1 MDAPVDAKDI
11 TVIRD
16 TDALEDFC
24 EAALEHDF
32 ICVDTEFMREST
44 FYSILCLIQIATPDA
59 EVIVD
64 PLADDIDLSPFVD
77 LLMDAQLV
85 KVMHAARQDMEI
97 FYELCDKQV
106 PGPIFDTQ
114 IAAMAAGFGDSVGYS
129 GLVKGRLGISLDKGA
144 RFTDWSRRPLTPKQL
159 AYALADVTH
168 LRDLFPPLVDEL
180 EEKGRLSWV
189 MEEMTS
195 LSDEKLYDFAPEDAW
210 QRLKIR
216 NPKKPYMAVLKAAA
230 AWREREAI
238 RRDIPRRRVLKDDAL
253 YDLAT
258 QKPRTIEAMGKL
270 RGIPR
275 GFERSK
281 PAGDLLDA
289 IKEAMDDAEDYA
301 PVVERPKSMP
311 PNLGPRIEM
320 LKTLLRLRTE
330 VEGIAPRLVAG
341 ARDIDQIAAFGDKA
355 DVPTLKGWRRELFG
369 EDALALL
376 RGEIGLRLDGDDVVA
391 ERL

>member
-1 MDAPVDAKDI
+1 
-11 TVIRD
+11 
-16 TDALEDFC
+16 
-24 EAALEHDF
+24 
-32 ICVDTEFMREST
+32 MRETT
-44 FYSILCLIQIATPDA
+44 FYSILCLIQLATPDD

-64 PLADDIDLSPFVD
+64 PMADDIDLAPFID
-77 LLMDAQLV
+77 LLLDNQIV

-97 FYELCDKQV
+97 FYELCDKTV

-114 IAAMAAGFGDSVGYS
+114 VAAMAAGFGDSVGYG

-144 RFTDWSRRPLTPKQL
+144 RFTDWSRRPLSDKQL
-159 AYALADVTH
+159 SYALADVTH

-180 EEKGRLSWV
+180 EEKDRLSWV
-189 MEEMTS
+189 MEEMAPQMDES
-195 LSDEKLYDFAPEDAW
+195 LYAFDPEEAW

-216 NPKKPYMAVLKAAA
+216 NPRKPYLAALRAAA
-230 AWREREAI
+230 AWRESEAI
-238 RRDIPRRRVLKDDAL
+238 ERDVPRRRVLKDDAM

-258 QKPRTIEAMGKL
+258 QKPRTLDALGKL

-281 PAGDLLDA
+281 AAKSLIEKINQALDNV
-289 IKEAMDDAEDYA
+289 DDYA
-301 PVVERPKSMP
+301 PHVPKPTAMP

-330 VEGIAPRLVAG
+330 VNGIAPRLVAG
-341 ARDIDQIAAFGDKA
+341 ARDIDQLAAFGEKA
-355 DVPTLKGWRRELFG
+355 DIAALKGWRREVFG

-376 RGEIGLRLDGDDVVA
+376 RGEIGLRLDGEDVVA

>member
-1 MDAPVDAKDI
+1 M
-11 TVIRD
+11 RD
-16 TDALEDFC
+16 TEALAAFC
-24 EAALEHDF
+24 EAAREHDF
-32 ICVDTEFMREST
+32 VCLDTEFMRETT
-44 FYSILCLIQIATPDA
+44 FYSILCLIQMATPDD
-59 EVIVD
+59 EVIID
-64 PLADDIDLSPFVD
+64 PLADGIDLSPFVD
-77 LLMDAQLV
+77 LLMDAELV

-97 FYELCDKQV
+97 FYELCDHHV

-114 IAAMAAGFGDSVGYS
+114 VAAMAAGFGDSVGYG

-144 RFTDWSRRPLTPKQL
+144 RFTDWSRRPLSDKQL

-180 EEKGRLSWV
+180 EDSGRLPWV
-189 MEEMTS
+189 MEEMAPQM
-195 LSDEKLYDFAPEDAW
+195 DEALYAFDPEDAW

-216 NPKKPYMAVLKAAA
+216 NPRKPYLAALRAAA
-230 AWREREAI
+230 AWREEQAI
-238 RRDIPRRRVLKDDAL
+238 ERDVPRRRVLKDDAI

-258 QKPRTIEAMGKL
+258 QKPRTLDALGKL

-281 PAGDLLDA
+281 AAKSLIARINTALDNA
-289 IKEAMDDAEDYA
+289 DDYA
-301 PVVERPKSMP
+301 PHVPKPMAMP

-330 VEGIAPRLVAG
+330 VHGIAPRLVAN
-341 ARDIDQIAAFGDKA
+341 ARDIDQLAAFADKA
-355 DVPTLKGWRRELFG
+355 DVAALKGWRREVFG

-376 RGEIGLRLDGDDVVA
+376 RGDIGLRLDGEHVVA
-391 ERL
+391 DRF

>member
-1 MDAPVDAKDI
+1 M
-11 TVIRD
+11 
-16 TDALEDFC
+16 
-24 EAALEHDF
+24 
-32 ICVDTEFMREST
+32 
-44 FYSILCLIQIATPDA
+44 
-59 EVIVD
+59 
-64 PLADDIDLSPFVD
+64 
-77 LLMDAQLV
+77 
-85 KVMHAARQDMEI
+85 
-97 FYELCDKQV
+97 
-106 PGPIFDTQ
+106 
-114 IAAMAAGFGDSVGYS
+114 
-129 GLVKGRLGISLDKGA
+129 
-144 RFTDWSRRPLTPKQL
+144 
-159 AYALADVTH
+159 
-168 LRDLFPPLVDEL
+168 
-180 EEKGRLSWV
+180 
-189 MEEMTS
+189 
-195 LSDEKLYDFAPEDAW
+195 SDEKLYDFDPEDAW
-210 QRLKIR
+210 QRLKAR

-281 PAGDLLDA
+281 PAGELLDS
-289 IKEAMDDAEDYA
+289 IVEAMDDADDYA
-301 PVVERPKSMP
+301 PVIEKAKAMP

-341 ARDIDQIAAFGDKA
+341 AREIDQIAAFGERA
-355 DVPTLKGWRRELFG
+355 DVDALKGWRRELFG

-391 ERL
+391 ERFD

>member
-1 MDAPVDAKDI
+1 M

-16 TDALEDFC
+16 TEALAAFCDA
-24 EAALEHDF
+24 AAAHDF
-32 ICVDTEFMREST
+32 VCVDTEFMRETT
-44 FYSILCLIQIATPDA
+44 FYSILCLIQLATPED

-64 PLADDIDLSPFVD
+64 PLADGIDLSPFVD
-77 LLMDAQLV
+77 LLMDDQLV

-114 IAAMAAGFGDSVGYS
+114 VAAMAAGFGDSVGYG
-129 GLVKGRLGISLDKGA
+129 GLVKGRLGINLDKGA
-144 RFTDWSRRPLTPKQL
+144 RFTDWSRRPLSDKQL
-159 AYALADVTH
+159 SYALADVTH
-168 LRDLFPPLVDEL
+168 LRDLFPELVDEL
-180 EEKGRLSWV
+180 EDAGRLPWV
-189 MEEMTS
+189 MEEMAPQMEES
-195 LSDEKLYDFAPEDAW
+195 LYTFDPEDAW
-210 QRLKIR
+210 QRLKVR
-216 NPKKPYMAVLKAAA
+216 NPRKPYLAALRAAA
-230 AWREREAI
+230 AWREEQAI
-238 RRDIPRRRVLKDDAL
+238 ERDVPRRRVLKDDAL

-258 QKPRTIEAMGKL
+258 QKPRTLDALGKL

-281 PAGDLLDA
+281 PAKSLIDKLNDALDN
-289 IKEAMDDAEDYA
+289 AEDYA
-301 PVVERPKSMP
+301 PHVPKPTAMP
-311 PNLGPRIEM
+311 PNLGPRVEM

-355 DVPTLKGWRRELFG
+355 DVPALRGWRRELFG

-376 RGEIGLRLDGDDVVA
+376 RGEIGLRLDGEDVVA
-391 ERL
+391 ERF

>member
-1 MDAPVDAKDI
+1 M
-11 TVIRD
+11 
-16 TDALEDFC
+16 
-24 EAALEHDF
+24 
-32 ICVDTEFMREST
+32 CVDTEFMREST
-44 FYSILCLIQIATPDA
+44 FYSILCLIQMATPDD

-64 PLADDIDLSPFVD
+64 PLADGIDLAPFVQ
-77 LLMDAQLV
+77 LLLDDQLV

-97 FYELCDKQV
+97 FYELCGKQV

-114 IAAMAAGFGDSVGYS
+114 VAAMAAGFGDSVGYG

-144 RFTDWSRRPLTPKQL
+144 RFTDWSRRPLSPKQL
-159 AYALADVTH
+159 SYALADVTH

-180 EEKGRLSWV
+180 EEAGRLPWV
-189 MEEMTS
+189 MEEMAPM
-195 LSDEKLYDFAPEDAW
+195 SDEKLYDFDPEDAW

-216 NPKKPYMAVLKAAA
+216 NPKKPYLAVLRAAA

-238 RRDIPRRRVLKDDAL
+238 ARDIPRRRVLKDDAL

-258 QKPRTIEAMGKL
+258 QKPRTAEAMGKL

-281 PAGDLLDA
+281 SAAALLEG
-289 IKEAMDDAEDYA
+289 INEALDNADDYA
-301 PVVERPKSMP
+301 PVLEKPTPMP
-311 PNLGPRIEM
+311 PNLGPRVEM

-341 ARDIDQIAAFGDKA
+341 ARDIDRLAAFGEDA
-355 DVPTLKGWRRELFG
+355 DVPALRGWRREVFG

-376 RGEIGLRLDGDDVVA
+376 GGEIGLRLDGEDVVA

>member
-1 MDAPVDAKDI
+1 MEFCDAA
-11 TVIRD
+11 
-16 TDALEDFC
+16 F
-24 EAALEHDF
+24 EHDF
-32 ICVDTEFMREST
+32 VCVDTEFMREST
-44 FYSILCLIQIATPDA
+44 FYSILCLIQIATPDD

-64 PLADDIDLSPFVD
+64 PLADGIDLAPFVE
-77 LLMDAQLV
+77 LLMDDQLV

-97 FYELCDKQV
+97 FYELCDKRV

-114 IAAMAAGFGDSVGYS
+114 IAAMAAGFGDSVGYG
-129 GLVKGRLGISLDKGA
+129 GLVKGRLGINLDKGA
-144 RFTDWSRRPLTPKQL
+144 RFTDWSRRPLTAKQL
-159 AYALADVTH
+159 SYALADVTH

-180 EEKGRLSWV
+180 EERGRLPWV
-189 MEEMTS
+189 MEEMGPMSEES
-195 LSDEKLYDFAPEDAW
+195 LYSFDPEDAW
-210 QRLKIR
+210 QRLKVR
-216 NPKKPYMAVLKAAA
+216 SPKKNYLAVLRASA

-238 RRDIPRRRVLKDDAL
+238 ARDIPRRRVLKDDAL

-258 QKPRTIEAMGKL
+258 QAPRTVEAMGKL

-281 PAGDLLDA
+281 SAAALLEG
-289 IKEAMDDAEDYA
+289 INEALDNADEYA
-301 PVVERPKSMP
+301 PTLEKPTPMP
-311 PNLGPRIEM
+311 PNLGPRVEM

-341 ARDIDQIAAFGDKA
+341 ARDIDQIAAFGEHA
-355 DVPTLKGWRRELFG
+355 DVPALRGWRREVFG

-391 ERL
+391 ERV